1 MQIEKTKL
9 GVLIIFV
16 FGVVTPPALIPFA
29 TWFVPLFERIAHTPL
44 WGPLLLGGLCAVAGV
59 LPLPV
64 LVPILAA
71 GFLLGVFLGSL
82 VCVAGTTVGGCAAF
96 LLARLVGRPW
106 VAGKMAV
113 NGRLAAL
120 DRAVGEQGFKVVFLS
135 RLSPITPFLTFNYAF
150 GLTQVTLGQYA
161 WGTLLGGAPGTI
173 LYVFFGAG
181 LHSLHE
187 VITYAGG
194 EGGTTRAHRIFFW
207 VSLIVTIV
215 VTVWLTCWTRRA
227 LRNAM
232 PAEPARAGE
241 RVGRGERTP
250 PK

>member
-1 MQIEKTKL
+1 MRVERTKL
-9 GVLIIFV
+9 GVLILFV
-16 FGVVTPPALIPFA
+16 FGAITPPALIPFA
-29 TWFVPLFERIAHTPL
+29 TWFVPLFERIAHTRL

-64 LVPILAA
+64 LVPVLAS
-71 GFLLGVFLGSL
+71 GFLLGVFMGSL
-82 VCVAGTTVGGCAAF
+82 VCVAGTTVGACAAF
-96 LLARLVGRPW
+96 LLARLIGRSW
-106 VAGKMAV
+106 VAGKTAV

-135 RLSPITPFLTFNYAF
+135 RLSPITPFLSFNYAF
-150 GLTQVTLGQYA
+150 GLTQVTFGQYT

-194 EGGTTRAHRIFFW
+194 EGGATMAHRIFFG

-215 VTVWLTCWTRRA
+215 VTVWLTRLTRRA
-227 LRNAM
+227 LRNAV
-232 PAEPARAGE
+232 PEEPACEEEPVE
-241 RVGRGERTP
+241 RGDRTRP
-250 PK
+250 Q